1 MCYMLIC
8 AIGKCL
14 VGWWAMFRVRELQ
27 STAHPAIS
35 RMRLCVVAGALV
47 AAAVSF
53 TVPAGSV
60 TLDEGGEVGT
70 TVVTVKTVTGFLGQ
84 EERALS
90 EGARV
95 HLNEV
100 LETGAESHAEL
111 ELDDDTKLALG
122 PNGRL
127 TLDEYAVGGA
137 AEEAP
142 GIALT
147 VLKGA
152 FRFVTGESD
161 KDAYRIDTP
170 SATIGVLGTV
180 VDLFAIDD
188 DEVLVLLLEGQ
199 IEVCSRTAPGSM
211 AAVCRPLGEP
221 NHIIYACAN
230 GFLSDP
236 FKWADALLP
245 GVPVTTAFPF
255 LQNSPQVDPV
265 KRAEYADISDDSPA
279 TLNMINALRERCRT
293 P

>member
-1 MCYMLIC
+1 
-8 AIGKCL
+8 
-14 VGWWAMFRVRELQ
+14 MFRVKGLQ
-27 STAHPAIS
+27 SIGLPRRAVS
-35 RMRLCVVAGALV
+35 RSGVAGALV
-47 AAAVSF
+47 AAIASF
-53 TVPAGSV
+53 VVPAGSV
-60 TLDEGGEVGT
+60 SLGEVGEVGT
-70 TVVTVKTVTGFLGQ
+70 TVVTVQKVTGFLGQ

-100 LETGAESHAEL
+100 LETGAASHAEL

-137 AEEAP
+137 TEESP

-180 VDLFAIDD
+180 VDLFAIDE
-188 DEVLVLLLEGQ
+188 DEVLILLLEGQ

-211 AAVCRPLGEP
+211 AGGCRPLGEP
-221 NHIIYACAN
+221 NHMIYACQN
-230 GFLSDP
+230 GFLSEP
-236 FKWADALLP
+236 FKWSNALLP
-245 GVPVTTAFPF
+245 GVPVATAFPF
-255 LQNSPQVDPV
+255 LQDAPQVDPV
-265 KRAEYADISDDSPA
+265 KRAEYADISDESPA
-279 TLNMINALRERCRT
+279 TLNMINDLRQRCRT

>member
-1 MCYMLIC
+1 
-8 AIGKCL
+8 
-14 VGWWAMFRVRELQ
+14 MFRVKGLQ
-27 STAHPAIS
+27 SIGLSRRAVRGMSVTAALMAAI
-35 RMRLCVVAGALV
+35 ALT
-47 AAAVSF
+47 A
-53 TVPAGSV
+53 PAGSV
-60 TLDEGGEVGT
+60 SLGEVGEVGT
-70 TVVTVKTVTGFLGQ
+70 TVVTVQKVTGFLGQ

-95 HLNEV
+95 HLNEI
-100 LETGAESHAEL
+100 LETGAASHAEL

-137 AEEAP
+137 EESP

-180 VDLFAIDD
+180 VDLFAIDE

-199 IEVCSRTAPGSM
+199 IEVCSRTAPGSL
-211 AAVCRPLGEP
+211 AGGCRSLGEP
-221 NHIIYACAN
+221 NHIIYACQN
-230 GFLSDP
+230 GFLSEP
-236 FKWADALLP
+236 FKWSDALLP
-245 GVPVTTAFPF
+245 GVPVSTVFPF
-255 LQNSPQVDPV
+255 LQDAPQVDPV

-279 TLNMINALRERCRT
+279 TLNMINDLRARCRT
-293 P
+293 